1 MWIRLLTHRYQ
12 QNDYILQGTA
22 HPEFISVVDL
32 YSFNLHHPIQV
43 LLGLRDMKFIRH
55 TDLRLIIPCFAPR
68 KTGLNFLISIAKDS
82 RV

>member
-12 QNDYILQGTA
+12 QNNYILQGTA
-22 HPEFISVVDL
+22 HLEFISIVDL
-32 YSFNLHHPIQV
+32 YSFHFHHPIQV

-55 TDLRLIIPCFAPR
+55 TALRVLIACFCTKETA
-68 KTGLNFLISIAKDS
+68 LNFLISVGKDS